1 MSILTVPKDL
11 EFDYFNSR
19 FPDLEN
25 YGELQSKAFWLPT
38 DVSYANDGKTFETLD
53 ENVQNMVKMTVGFFS
68 ASDGIVF
75 DNIASNFKEEIKTP
89 EVQYAYTA
97 IEHIELIHAKSYG
110 RQLHAIIND
119 PTERKMLMRAID
131 NIPSIKKMADWA
143 REYTDRNNY
152 TLLERLMAFLCIE
165 GIFFSSP
172 FAFIFWVR
180 KYHPTKI
187 EGIVAANDLISR
199 DENLHCEFAVKLI
212 TTLYNEGMNTPRGV
226 EIFKSA
232 VDVVLNFV
240 RDTLKEDFLNMNTD
254 IMSSHVKFVAN
265 RWASMI
271 NLPVIYPDCLQTPF
285 PFMEMLSL
293 EVKKNFFEKD
303 ATEYQKAPPMESLK
317 FNDTEGDW

>member
-1 MSILTVPKDL
+1 MSILTVPEDQ

-19 FPDLEN
+19 FPDIEKF
-25 YGELQSKAFWLPT
+25 GDLQSKAFWLPT
-38 DVSYANDGKTFETLD
+38 DVSHAEDQKTFESLD
-53 ENVQNMVKMTVGFFS
+53 ENTKKMIEMTIGFFFS
-68 ASDGIVF
+68 SDGIVF
-75 DNIASNFKEEIKTP
+75 DNIGSNFQDEIKTP

-97 IEHIELIHAKSYG
+97 IAHIEMIHAKSYG
-110 RQLHAIIND
+110 RQLDAIISD
-119 PTERKMLMRAID
+119 PEKKKLLMRAIV

-143 REYTDRNNY
+143 RRYTNRENY

-180 KYHPTKI
+180 KYHPSKI
-187 EGIVAANDLISR
+187 EGIVSANDLISR

-212 TTLYNEGMNTPRGV
+212 TTLYKEGFKTDKGV

-240 RDTLKEDFLNMNTD
+240 RDTIQEDFLNMNAD

-271 NLPVIYPDCLQTPF
+271 ELPIIYPDCTKTPF

-293 EVKKNFFEKD
+293 EVKKNFFEKT
-303 ATEYQKAPPMESLK
+303 ATEYQKAPPMDNLVYNE
-317 FNDTEGDW
+317 TEGDW